1 MEHEK
6 MDILGGLKIGMIWE
20 VACKYKESK
29 FQCIILIKESLNF
42 FAKNN

>member
-1 MEHEK
+1 

-20 VACKYKESK
+20 VACNYKESK
-29 FQCIILIKESLNF
+29 FQCIILINERLEI

>member
-29 FQCIILIKESLNF
+29 FQCIILIKERLNF